1 MKKTLIAL
9 AAIAAV
15 SSAMADVSIT
25 GYFDRAVT
33 NLNSTDATKNLTSVA
48 SSAGTTGIFF
58 KGSESLGNGLTAMFS
73 IENDFVDAGGATQ
86 TQNVNQ
92 NQKAGFANGEVYVG
106 LASADMGS
114 VKLGAPNNFTLD
126 NVTNYGQ
133 PGFKTGM
140 GSIYSTKFSVAN
152 GIGTG
157 TDGNSDIAV
166 LAANGATDA
175 GGRAI
180 RMLNTV
186 QYSSPSFNGITFGVG
201 FTPQNNNATA
211 ASGNGNTVGATEY
224 AIKYNTPK
232 FNAQYTSISYV
243 VGSNGTSQIA
253 SSVGSA
259 PVAACTTVLTST
271 TCTTTNVLGASTN
284 TLAANLK
291 STQNYLGANYA
302 LTSQIT
308 VYGGYS
314 NFSSSDNLSQGRGVN
329 AGASYT
335 MGQTVF
341 MANVAQVTDSNSV
354 SQGYNRS
361 LTGLGIDYNFS
372 KMTKAYAR
380 YDSYNLSTN
389 VAATANSGSQVS
401 RSAVGLAI
409 SF

>member
-25 GYFDRAVT
+25 GYFDRGIT
-33 NLNSTDATKNLTSVA
+33 NLNSTKATDNLTSVA

-73 IENDFVDAGGATQ
+73 IENDFADAGGATQ
-86 TQNVNQ
+86 TSNLNQ

-157 TDGNSDIAV
+157 ADGNSDIAV
-166 LAANGATDA
+166 LATNGATDS

-186 QYSSPSFNGITFGVG
+186 QYSSPSFNGITLGVG
-201 FTPQNNNATA
+201 FTPQNNNAT
-211 ASGNGNTVGATEY
+211 SNGGNGNTVGATEF
-224 AIKYNTPK
+224 AIKYNTAK

-243 VGSNGTSQIA
+243 VGSNGTTQYVA
-253 SSVGSA
+253 QTAYTA
-259 PVAACTTVLTST
+259 PTSNNILT
-271 TCTTTNVLGASTN
+271 
-284 TLAANLK
+284 ANLK

-302 LTSQIT
+302 LTREIT

-314 NFSSSDNLSQGRGVN
+314 NFSSSDNLQQGRGVN

-341 MANVAQVTDSNSV
+341 MANVAQVTDATSAA
-354 SQGYNRS
+354 QGYNRS

-389 VAATANSGSQVS
+389 VAATSGSQVN